1 MLKNTSDYKNIHTFN
16 YAISNIDGDI
26 DFLIDPSSSGS
37 SKITSKNNNS
47 KVKVKNYRFLKK
59 NIILKNLLEVKIDV
73 EGHEEIVLDEIL
85 NTFNMD
91 AINSIYIEIENK
103 SEVLEK
109 FKKKLI
115 NFSLIYLSVNSKRC
129 DCHFLKKQV

>member
-115 NFSLIYLSVNSKRC
+115 SFSLIYLSENSKRC

>member
-1 MLKNTSDYKNIHTFN
+1 M
-16 YAISNIDGDI
+16 
-26 DFLIDPSSSGS
+26 
-37 SKITSKNNNS
+37 
-47 KVKVKNYRFLKK
+47 
-59 NIILKNLLEVKIDV
+59 KNLLEVKIDV

-109 FKKKLI
+109 FKK
-115 NFSLIYLSVNSKRC
+115 N
-129 DCHFLKKQV
+129 